1 MSKAQYIN
9 TTVCLRNVALILVQN
24 GKKFDTMKEL
34 IDFALSKFTP
44 KQIDETLVDM
54 PFCEDKE
61 RFWYAARKAYILKLE
76 KVYKDSW
83 QSVYPEEPYE
93 EQEPVI
99 DAAFNEEVGVFNF
112 FFSCVDKNAKAL
124 KMVEERGIGDLFRK
138 ISGEI

>member
-9 TTVCLRNVALILVQN
+9 TTVCLRNVALILVKN

-34 IDFALSKFTP
+34 IDFALSQFTP
-44 KQIDETLVDM
+44 EQIDETLVDM

-76 KVYKDSW
+76 EVYKDSW
-83 QSVYPEEPYE
+83 QSICPEEPYK

-99 DAAFNEEVGVFNF
+99 DDAFNEEVGVFNF
-112 FFSCVDKNAKAL
+112 FFHCVEENAKAL
-124 KMVEERGIGDLFRK
+124 KMVEERGIEDILRAIG
-138 ISGEI
+138 GE

>member
-9 TTVCLRNVALILVQN
+9 TTVCLRNAALILVQN

-44 KQIDETLVDM
+44 EQIDETLVDM

-61 RFWYAARKAYILKLE
+61 RFWNAAIAAFIVSLE
-76 KVYKDSW
+76 SVYRESW
-83 QSVYPEEPYE
+83 QGVCPEEPYE

-99 DAAFNEEVGVFNF
+99 DAAFNEEVGVFNYF
-112 FFSCVDKNAKAL
+112 FNCVEKNAKAL
-124 KMVEERGIGDLFRK
+124 KLIEGCGIGDMFEQMV
-138 ISGEI
+138 GE